1 MQRVLRLTLLHDLM
15 LIMRLFAQSY
25 EEIASLTG
33 HTDVVNVVTGV
44 TVNSSDA
51 QRTVVMTGSVD
62 STVKIW
68 SRCSS
73 DGSFIH
79 AVLVV

>member
-1 MQRVLRLTLLHDLM
+1 M
-15 LIMRLFAQSY
+15 LIIMQLFAQIY
-25 EEIASLTG
+25 EEIASLIG

-44 TVNSSDA
+44 TFSSSDA
-51 QRTVVMTGSVD
+51 QRTVVITGSVD
-62 STVKIW
+62 STAKIW

-73 DGSFIH
+73 DGSFIN